1 MPVIETNWIKLI
13 GQRFR
18 GESDALTRDK
28 LPRRWIDLVR
38 FLDEEERKRV
48 AEGSKDRPDDGHQR

>member
-18 GESDALTRDK
+18 SESDARDN

-48 AEGSKDRPDDGHQR
+48 AEGSKDRPDDGRQR